1 MLNLIYSFTIFLAN
15 SSKLLSQS
23 NTLPFSQQ
31 TPYSSQLIQ
40 TPYNS
45 HNKHLQLSTHSDT

>member
-15 SSKLLSQS
+15 SSKLSSQS

-45 HNKHLQLSTHSDT
+45 HNKYLQLSTHSDT